1 MAKHYLFLFS
11 IFKPGISTLA
21 LAEKHVFFYNR
32 KASSSLQTY
41 QTCSQESMIW
51 SGWWFQPPIS
61 KICLSSWKSS
71 PIFGVKIKNMWNHR
85 SPVMIFFFDPP
96 PAGHPAIEANAVERP
111 SQYPPGESR
120 IPMNQVGCGKKR
132 WTYQYKTWSI
142 LWSHNDNLNFDIFE
156 PKSAPSCHFQWQM
169 SAACTR
175 FTATTDLAQ
184 KRGRTWWCSLY
195 KRFHAWMH
203 MQPEKSTLTKS
214 LLSFTK
220 SCQSNHAL
228 EAAFSAVQML
238 VEMVSL
244 IAIAAEATVPS
255 CAMM

>member
-1 MAKHYLFLFS
+1 MKLYAM
-11 IFKPGISTLA
+11 IC
-21 LAEKHVFFYNR
+21 
-32 KASSSLQTY
+32 TY
-41 QTCSQESMIW
+41 QSDLCGVVGDLWNKCSW
-51 SGWWFQPPIS
+51 SSARFIIFYFVVHS
-61 KICLSSWKSS
+61 SRFLS
-71 PIFGVKIKNMWNHR
+71 
-85 SPVMIFFFDPP
+85 
-96 PAGHPAIEANAVERP
+96 
-111 SQYPPGESR
+111 Y
-120 IPMNQVGCGKKR
+120 
-132 WTYQYKTWSI
+132 
-142 LWSHNDNLNFDIFE
+142 
-156 PKSAPSCHFQWQM
+156 SALSCHLHWQM